1 MCPNL
6 SEQLRQSFVAS
17 IPMRHSRRDVKDRQP
32 IHMGAN
38 GLNLMGNG
46 GNNLQGLAGLAQQI
60 GPLLQ
65 LALQQNSQHAGAL
78 QQQQQRVL
86 PQYQLRG
93 FSSGLSTQ
101 PAPLALTDTG
111 AGDDPTDATAGATQ
125 HNYAADAGAC
135 ASHDLSASN
144 EELNLATATAALVAS
159 ADAAAAAASKKR
171 PAATAKASGK
181 AKAVASKK
189 KPAAR
194 GGVGGGGAH
203 YPDFAARLRARPDG
217 CPKCRGKP
225 GCSPSCWREGT
236 NPY

>member
-1 MCPNL
+1 M
-6 SEQLRQSFVAS
+6 AS
-17 IPMRHSRRDVKDRQP
+17 IPMRHSRRDVRDRQP
-32 IHMGAN
+32 IHMGAS
-38 GLNLMGNG
+38 GLNLLGNG
-46 GNNLQGLAGLAQQI
+46 GNSLQGLAGLAQQI

-93 FSSGLSTQ
+93 FSCASGLSTQ
-101 PAPLALTDTG
+101 PAPLALTNTG

-125 HNYAADAGAC
+125 HNSAADAGAC
-135 ASHDLSASN
+135 ASHDLPASN
-144 EELNLATATAALVAS
+144 EELNLATATAALMAS

-171 PAATAKASGK
+171 PAASAKASSK
-181 AKAVASKK
+181 AKAVALKK

-194 GGVGGGGAH
+194 GGGEGGGGVGGGGAH
-203 YPDFAARLRARPDG
+203 FPAPAARLRARPDG

-225 GCSPSCWREGT
+225 GCSPSCWRDGT